1 MKYQTCDGV
10 EYHIRP
16 IVPADAARERAF
28 IAALSPQS
36 RFQRFM
42 HVIGEPT
49 DGMID
54 ELIHV
59 DGHARMAL
67 VATVGKGA
75 QERFIAVARYAADA
89 GGQDC
94 EFAIVVAD
102 DWQCRGIGSTLAPL
116 LFEHAA
122 RQGFR
127 SIYGHVLA
135 DNSRM
140 IELARHLGLT
150 VEAREKGETTVR
162 ASRTLNSRGDPRPA
176 SRGAPGNP

>member
-1 MKYQTCDGV
+1 
-10 EYHIRP
+10 
-16 IVPADAARERAF
+16 
-28 IAALSPQS
+28 
-36 RFQRFM
+36 
-42 HVIGEPT
+42 
-49 DGMID
+49 
-54 ELIHV
+54 
-59 DGHARMAL
+59 
-67 VATVGKGA
+67 VGKGA

-102 DWQCRGIGSTLAPL
+102 DWQCRGIGTTLAPL